1 MDKNE
6 IAELFFIVEE
16 LENTESELTE
26 THLKINKMKSLL
38 KKETKEDKIY
48 RLKKIMETYNEKYEI
63 LLNISYGF
71 FEELDEHCMWFSRLI
86 YL

>member
-48 RLKKIMETYNEKYEI
+48 RLKKIMDTYNEKYEI
-63 LLNISYGF
+63 LLNLSYGF
-71 FEELDEHCMWFSRLI
+71 FEELDEHCGFLA
-86 YL
+86 